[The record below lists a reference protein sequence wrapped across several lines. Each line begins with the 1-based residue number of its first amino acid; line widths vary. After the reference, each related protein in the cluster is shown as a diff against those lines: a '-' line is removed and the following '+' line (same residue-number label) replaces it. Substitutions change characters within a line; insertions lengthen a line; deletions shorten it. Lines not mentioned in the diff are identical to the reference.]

1 MTLNDIKVND
11 FLTLVN
17 VEYYTKGYFTGYINC
32 MLEDS
37 RSNKW
42 HETLYRIHDTQNG
55 NDYTLVS
62 CDYGWKLKDDSL
74 IDLTEQRLTKVAK
87 ELNLNFDELEQKQI
101 EYNLQEV

>member
-17 VEYYTKGYFTGYINC
+17 VEYYTKGYLTGYINC

-37 RSNKW
+37 KTNKSY
-42 HETLYRIHDTQNG
+42 ETLYRIHDPQNG

-62 CDYGWKLKDDSL
+62 VDYGWKLNDDSL
-74 IDLTEQRLTKVAK
+74 IDLTKQVLTEVAK
-87 ELNLNFDELEQKQI
+87 GLNLNLTELEQKQH
-101 EYNLQEV
+101 EYNIA